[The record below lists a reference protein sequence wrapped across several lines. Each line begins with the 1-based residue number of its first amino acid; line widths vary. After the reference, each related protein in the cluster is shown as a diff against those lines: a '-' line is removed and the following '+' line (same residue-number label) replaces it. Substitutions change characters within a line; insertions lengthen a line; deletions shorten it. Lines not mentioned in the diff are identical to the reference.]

1 MARKTLCEVS
11 EPFNLK
17 DEQKDMLSG
26 EQKENKRIDPITID
40 YTAGGASVLNI
51 MGVFAVLFA
60 IIALLCYLLYPQQDN
75 SESVTE
81 TKEVI
86 LRTPF
91 ENEGYTTPNSKNDV
105 MSVMSRGNGEP
116 LTPKDNEITDGRVA
130 FALPNGVR
138 SEKIFPVE
146 GDADYYGYD
155 ILDNEQHPNY
165 SIRVLSKYMTGAF
178 GYNEFEDL
186 LKKYDKERSL
196 EKIVRTRADNSRYLD
211 NNTFCYEA
219 NRVYETDPKMAT
231 DIAVI
236 RSYSRHVLCYIICE
250 RTEDVE
256 SPFDDIV
263 KTIRF
268 E

>member
-1 MARKTLCEVS
+1 
-11 EPFNLK
+11 
-17 DEQKDMLSG
+17 
-26 EQKENKRIDPITID
+26 
-40 YTAGGASVLNI
+40 

-105 MSVMSRGNGEP
+105 MSVMSRGNGAP